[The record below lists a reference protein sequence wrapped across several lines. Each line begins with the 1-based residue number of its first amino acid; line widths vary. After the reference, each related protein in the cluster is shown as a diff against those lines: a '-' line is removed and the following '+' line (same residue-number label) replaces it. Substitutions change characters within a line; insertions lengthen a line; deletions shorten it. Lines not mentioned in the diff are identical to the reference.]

1 MLNKRMEEALN
12 SQIQAEFFS
21 AYLYLSISAYF
32 ETLNLVG
39 FAHWTRMQYV
49 EEQGHALKFFDY
61 VHERGGHAALLEIVQ
76 PQHKWDSPLAAFKE
90 ILSHE
95 QMITERINQLVNIA
109 IEESDHATV
118 AMLQWFVTEQV
129 EEEARA
135 DQNVQEMTLIKDSPS
150 GLFMLNRELM
160 QRTAEPSTDSNQK

>member
-1 MLNKRMEEALN
+1 MLNKRIEEALN
-12 SQIQAEFFS
+12 SQIQAEFYS

-39 FAHWTRMQYV
+39 FAHWTRMQYE
-49 EEQGHALKFFDY
+49 EEQGHALKLFDY

-76 PQHKWDSPLAAFKE
+76 PEHKWDSPLAAFKE
-90 ILSHE
+90 ILGHE
-95 QMITERINQLVNIA
+95 QMITGRINQLVNIA

-135 DQNVQEMTLIKDSPS
+135 DQIVQEMTLIKDSPS